1 MTVAIEKP
9 VQLCLFD
16 WDKLDTKTRQ
26 TVQEADEKLNHH
38 AVKACEHYIEA
49 CKALKAIY
57 DTLQTKSPDFWDYC
71 KDKQISASTAR
82 NMLKIAKLPELPELP
97 FNVTALNWLTKQPE
111 EKRERLIEAL
121 NSQYTQETDE
131 NKRISKEMLKELD
144 QQLTEEWLTPQWEE
158 IDINSISWSK
168 QETKTYRGWEIS
180 SGTTNG
186 GILGIIVN
194 NSKKAYIASI
204 ANLDLDLL
212 LDQDWCIGQA
222 KKEIDRLEKSHRR
235 PDTLNC
241 WGFDTE
247 EIGSFI
253 EKYQGNDILL
263 IKDGNGLIYGCQI
276 RLGDRDYSNLL
287 DGEFGLNLTDW
298 PQAHRDPD
306 WWIAEA
312 KKCDFSEDDDDDDP
326 AFTEYIVEDEEVEE
340 FNEPHPD
347 YTGEKWEVNQKV
359 EVNGIIGK
367 IKSLHPHGAIVI
379 FPDKNELI
387 PYDSLKKHQPEPVP
401 KSEINL
407 IPVEILG
414 KVKKILGE
422 FAVIETLSED
432 WGKDGENLLVIPS
445 HEQVINFLKKLQ
457 TSYALCEVIAIFP
470 IDINAILTINSG
482 NICYLR
488 NPINDTY
495 YLVWYLG
502 IYPDVFA
509 KSFKDLGTIWDSH

>member
-1 MTVAIEKP
+1 MTVAIERTT

-26 TVQEADEKLNHH
+26 TVKEADTTIKTNLFKAYKHYEK
-38 AVKACEHYIEA
+38 A
-49 CKALKAIY
+49 CKALKEISENLTE
-57 DTLQTKSPDFWDYC
+57 DQFKRYC
-71 KDKQISASTAR
+71 ADLGISNSKASK
-82 NMLKIAKLPELPELP
+82 MLKVAVIPPLPERD
-97 FNVTALNWLTKQPE
+97 FNITAIDWLAGQPE
-111 EKRERLIEAL
+111 EKQERLIEAL
-121 NSQYTQETDE
+121 NSQYSQEAEE
-131 NKRISKEMLKELD
+131 NKRISEKILKDLD
-144 QQLTEEWLTPQWEE
+144 QQLTEERLTLQWEE

-168 QETKTYRGWEIS
+168 QETKTYRGWEIL
-180 SGTTNG
+180 SGETNEK
-186 GILGIIVN
+186 ILGIIVN
-194 NSKKAYIASI
+194 DFKKAYIASI

-247 EIGSFI
+247 ELGSFI

-263 IKDGNGLIYGCQI
+263 IKDENGLIYGCQI

-287 DGEFGLNLTDW
+287 DGEFGLDLTDW

-306 WWIAEA
+306 WWISEA
-312 KKCDFSEDDDDDDP
+312 KKCDFSE
-326 AFTEYIVEDEEVEE
+326 EEEE
-340 FNEPHPD
+340 INEPHPD
-347 YTGEKWEVNQKV
+347 YTNNKWKIEDKV

-379 FPDKNELI
+379 FPDENELVPYALLQKHHRPDPI
-387 PYDSLKKHQPEPVP
+387 PDFQ
-401 KSEINL
+401 INL
-407 IPVEILG
+407 IPVEILNR
-414 KVKKILGE
+414 VEEVLTD
-422 FAVIETLSED
+422 FTTLETLSED
-432 WGKDGENLLVIPS
+432 WGKDGKNLLVIPS

-509 KSFKDLGTIWDSH
+509 KSFEDLGHIWDKH